1 MASKVEGLVLLMGGY
16 TFKSIMSG
24 DYSLIMRISKVVR
37 ELKGLGIKIAIVT
50 GGSDLARIY
59 IDVIRNMGGDNY
71 TQDYAGI
78 LATRLH
84 ATVIMSSLGSL
95 AYPKIVK
102 SYEDAAVAIAMN
114 RIPVSGGMQPGQ
126 STDAVAALL
135 AEKLEFNIIAKMT
148 GVDGVYD
155 KDPKLY
161 PDAKKIETLTYDE
174 LEHIIIDKSYHP
186 GTYELLDAL
195 SIKILRRSSI
205 STIILS
211 GDNPEALLDLIEGK
225 NVGSI
230 IKLG

>member
-1 MASKVEGLVLLMGGY
+1 MTSKVEGLVLLLGGY
-16 TFKSIMSG
+16 VFRGITGG
-24 DYSLIMRISKVVR
+24 DYSLIIRISDTVR
-37 ELKGLGIKIAIVT
+37 KLKSVGTKIAIVT
-50 GGSDLARIY
+50 GGSDLARMY
-59 IDVIRNMGGDNY
+59 IDAVRNAGGDNY

-84 ATVIMSSLGSL
+84 ATVIISSLGSL
-95 AYPKIVK
+95 AYPRVVE
-102 SYEDAAVAIAMN
+102 SYEDAAVAMAMN
-114 RIPVSGGMQPGQ
+114 KIPVSGGMQPGQ

-135 AEKLEFNIIAKMT
+135 AEKLRINVIAKMT

-155 KDPKLY
+155 KDPRLY
-161 PDAKKIETLTYDE
+161 PNAKKLESLTYDE
-174 LEHIIIDKSYHP
+174 LERIIMDKSYHP

-230 IKLG
+230 IR

>member
-1 MASKVEGLVLLMGGY
+1 MRGLVLLLGGY
-16 TFKSIMSG
+16 VFKGIPRG
-24 DYSLIMRISKVVR
+24 DYSLIKKVSNTVR
-37 ELKGLGIKIAIVT
+37 ELRGLGIKMAIVA
-50 GGSDLARIY
+50 GGSDLARMY
-59 IDVIRNMGGDNY
+59 IDVIRNVGGDNY

-95 AYPKIVK
+95 AYPKVVE
-102 SYEDAAVAIAMN
+102 SYEDAAVAIAMD

-135 AEKLEFNIIAKMT
+135 AEKLGFKVVAKMT

-155 KDPKLY
+155 KDPKLH

-174 LEHIIIDKSYHP
+174 LESITADKSYHP

-211 GDNPEALLDLIEGK
+211 GDNPEALLDLVKGR

-230 IKLG
+230 IRSG